1 MVVMMDGGIREDGT
15 ATPPNEGSAVRQRES
30 GGVDEDIAALAAAQL
45 SIKDAGAED
54 EKAKE
59 EKEVSSNNNNKNEK
73 EDDEEEEPGLVGGI
87 STNATSMLRVLLPS
101 LTKLDGLLESVWAKQ
116 DVLSEVLNR
125 LATELEQFDELV
137 APPGAGSAAA
147 DSSSAAAASLSSS
160 GGLYGSN
167 KPPALLGASQVAAQK
182 LRESRTRIANINVT
196 LKKVRTRLDNVS
208 MLAQAKI
215 LQQQQQQQSQPIR

>member
-1 MVVMMDGGIREDGT
+1 
-15 ATPPNEGSAVRQRES
+15 
-30 GGVDEDIAALAAAQL
+30 
-45 SIKDAGAED
+45 
-54 EKAKE
+54 
-59 EKEVSSNNNNKNEK
+59 
-73 EDDEEEEPGLVGGI
+73 
-87 STNATSMLRVLLPS
+87 MLRVLLPS

-147 DSSSAAAASLSSS
+147 DSSSASSAAAASLSSS

-215 LQQQQQQQSQPIR
+215 LQQQQQQQQQSQPIR

>member
-1 MVVMMDGGIREDGT
+1 MSDATHANITAQGED
-15 ATPPNEGSAVRQRES
+15 
-30 GGVDEDIAALAAAQL
+30 VDRKEPVSTDSDIAALADAQL
-45 SIKDAGAED
+45 NIKEELGAEGHRIKVD
-54 EKAKE
+54 ETKDQQQKE
-59 EKEVSSNNNNKNEK
+59 AVV
-73 EDDEEEEPGLVGGI
+73 GGGI

-116 DVLSEVLNR
+116 DVLNEVLNR

-137 APPGAGSAAA
+137 VPPGIAAT
-147 DSSSAAAASLSSS
+147 SSSQNLTSTVISS
-160 GGLYGSN
+160 GGLHVTSD
-167 KPPALLGASQVAAQK
+167 KPAGLLNASQEAAQK

-215 LQQQQQQQSQPIR
+215 LQNQQELQKYQPTH